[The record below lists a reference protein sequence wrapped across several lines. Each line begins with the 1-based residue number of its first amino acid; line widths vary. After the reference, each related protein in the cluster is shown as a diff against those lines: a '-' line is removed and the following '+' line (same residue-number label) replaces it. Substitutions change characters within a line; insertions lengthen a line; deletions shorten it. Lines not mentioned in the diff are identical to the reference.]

1 MDGAHRHIPQP
12 PHTAGERYKGLRQR
26 IDPAQIPSPIDN
38 QARDEA
44 EWTATSPT
52 SSSTN
57 PPVINDPPPTSHPTP
72 TSKSFLTLP
81 GSGRP
86 PLATTLSAHPT
97 SPACLD
103 QGNAA
108 PRFVRVTTWN
118 FPNCARLAK
127 ECHIPL
133 AAQFQPFAEQP
144 LGEEPVPLV
153 PLGGVPLAQSTGAAS
168 AGAHGPSAQV
178 YDPST
183 GTYTTPF
190 SPSSPTFDAPSPTP
204 SGPPR
209 CARCRAYINPWCPWL
224 NAGQAWRCNLCKH
237 ETPTDPSYFCLL
249 DPNGIRLDQQQ
260 RPELCRG
267 AVDFEVG
274 REYWAKGAPKVV
286 DELWAVHEGEYAGL
300 DSARE
305 ESPTS
310 PPAHSRTPP
319 AHNRSGSIFSAALG
333 GSGSS
338 RHSRDGSL
346 FGGESKEHPGLPPIR
361 APRPL
366 TYVFALDVSREAVQS
381 GFLRASCEAL
391 RGVLFGDHTLDAS
404 DPTTD
409 SADPSS
415 STSSPNSGLP
425 TYTPASPLP
434 PVFPPNSRL
443 CLLTFDRAVHFYD
456 FRADPGT
463 GLPPSPPPTVVMADV
478 EDVFL
483 PFRDGLFVRVDEVR
497 SSLLTLL
504 STLPARFAHTTVG
517 ENAMGSA
524 VVAGLAGLAPTGG
537 HLVVF
542 QAGMPGVG
550 LAQLVNDRLTTE
562 PPGAL
567 SGTPNEQ
574 EAWAGEKEYTLH
586 RPAHAFWPRLAERC
600 VQCGVGVSLFLAPGR
615 AVGVG
620 SLATLPNL
628 TGGDTFFHPRFDYPL
643 DALYPSADA
652 RILASEVRRLVS
664 RKTVYDAVVRV
675 RCSEGLHATTHHGA
689 FSQTSP
695 TDLEFG
701 VMSADTAF
709 GAGIGFT
716 GGTLTPTTLDV
727 REFAH
732 IQCAVLYTTAEGSR
746 RVRVLNLAL
755 QTVELAANVF
765 HYADM
770 EAVLAHMARVAL
782 TKLPSEK
789 LSTIRDEITEQ
800 CALMHLGYRERCAQA
815 AGVGQLIIPETLKGL
830 LAHTL
835 GLLKTKPLKFRV
847 AVAADVR
854 VYAAHKL
861 LSSGVKEIVRRCYP
875 RVMAVHDLEEGA
887 CIVPDEHG
895 RITWPTLMRASHMFM
910 EAHGV
915 YLADNEELQILWVGA
930 SASPQLLLD
939 LFGVD
944 DIFAVDPRMPAL
956 PPLPTRLSRQVRAIL
971 AKRQAERGG
980 RVLKFAIAR
989 QNLDGAEVEFADM
1002 LVEDENNGSMAYLD
1016 YMTYIHRKITHILSD
1031 GAEPV
1036 GFRNSSVW

>member
-1 MDGAHRHIPQP
+1 MSAPRTHIPQP

-38 QARDEA
+38 QARDDA
-44 EWTATSPT
+44 EWTTLSPT
-52 SSSTN
+52 
-57 PPVINDPPPTSHPTP
+57 TP
-72 TSKSFLTLP
+72 ASKPFLTLP

-108 PRFVRVTTWN
+108 PRFVRLTTWN

-133 AAQFQPFAEQP
+133 AAQFQPFADQP
-144 LGEEPVPLV
+144 AGEEHVPLV
-153 PLGGVPLAQSTGAAS
+153 PFNSST
-168 AGAHGPSAQV
+168 
-178 YDPST
+178 
-183 GTYTTPF
+183 TT
-190 SPSSPTFDAPSPTP
+190 SP

-224 NAGQAWRCNLCKH
+224 NGGHAWRCNLCKH
-237 ETPTDPSYFCLL
+237 ETPTPPDYFCLL
-249 DPNGIRLDQQQ
+249 DPNGMRLDQQQ
-260 RPELCRG
+260 RLELCRG

-300 DSARE
+300 EGGRE
-305 ESPTS
+305 DT
-310 PPAHSRTPP
+310 PASPP

-346 FGGESKEHPGLPPIR
+346 FGTPSSSTEHPSLPPFR
-361 APRPL
+361 APQPL
-366 TYVFALDVSREAVQS
+366 SYVFALDVSREAVQS

-404 DPTTD
+404 ETSTD
-409 SADPSS
+409 STEP
-415 STSSPNSGLP
+415 P
-425 TYTPASPLP
+425 TYTPAPSLPPVFPPGLP

-463 GLPPSPPPTVVMADV
+463 GPPPTLLMADV

-497 SSLLTLL
+497 NSLRTLL
-504 STLPARFAHTTVG
+504 STLPARFEGTTIG

-542 QAGMPGVG
+542 QAGLPGVG
-550 LAQLVNDRLTTE
+550 M
-562 PPGAL
+562 GAL

-586 RPAHAFWPRLAERC
+586 RPAHALWPRLAERC
-600 VQCGVGVSLFLAPGR
+600 VQCGVGVSLFLAPSR
-615 AVGVG
+615 PVGVG

-628 TGGDTFFHPRFDYPL
+628 TGGDMFFHPRFDYPL

-652 RILASEVRRLVS
+652 RILASEDARILASEVRRLIS

-716 GGTLTPTTLDV
+716 GGTLSPTTLDV

-770 EAVLAHMARVAL
+770 EAVLAHLARAAL

-861 LSSGVKEIVRRCYP
+861 LAGGVKEIVRRCYP
-875 RVMAVHDLEEGA
+875 RVMALHDLEEGA
-887 CIVPDEHG
+887 CLVPDEHG

-944 DIFAVDPRMPAL
+944 DIFAVEPRMPAL
-956 PPLPTRLSRQVRAIL
+956 PPLPTLLSRQVRAIL

>member
-1 MDGAHRHIPQP
+1 MSAPRTHIPQP

-38 QARDEA
+38 QARDDA
-44 EWTATSPT
+44 EWTTLSPT
-52 SSSTN
+52 
-57 PPVINDPPPTSHPTP
+57 TP
-72 TSKSFLTLP
+72 TSKPFLTLP

-86 PLATTLSAHPT
+86 PLATTLSAHPQ

-108 PRFVRVTTWN
+108 PRFVRLTTWN
-118 FPNCARLAK
+118 LPNCARLAK

-133 AAQFQPFAEQP
+133 SAQFQPFAEQP
-144 LGEEPVPLV
+144 AGEEPVPLV
-153 PLGGVPLAQSTGAAS
+153 PFN
-168 AGAHGPSAQV
+168 
-178 YDPST
+178 PST
-183 GTYTTPF
+183 T
-190 SPSSPTFDAPSPTP
+190 PTP

-224 NAGQAWRCNLCKH
+224 NAGHAWRCNLCKH
-237 ETPTDPSYFCLL
+237 ETPTPPDYFCLL
-249 DPNGIRLDQQQ
+249 DPNGMRLDQQQ

-286 DELWAVHEGEYAGL
+286 DELWAVHEG
-300 DSARE
+300 D
-305 ESPTS
+305 
-310 PPAHSRTPP
+310 
-319 AHNRSGSIFSAALG
+319 
-333 GSGSS
+333 
-338 RHSRDGSL
+338 
-346 FGGESKEHPGLPPIR
+346 LPPIR
-361 APRPL
+361 APQPL

-404 DPTTD
+404 ETSTD
-409 SADPSS
+409 S
-415 STSSPNSGLP
+415 T
-425 TYTPASPLP
+425 
-434 PVFPPNSRL
+434 VFPPNSRL

-463 GLPPSPPPTVVMADV
+463 GLPPSPPPTLLMADV

-497 SSLLTLL
+497 DSLRTLL

-542 QAGMPGVG
+542 QAGLPGVG
-550 LAQLVNDRLTTE
+550 M
-562 PPGAL
+562 GAL

-586 RPAHAFWPRLAERC
+586 RPAHALWPRLAERC

-615 AVGVG
+615 PVGVG

-628 TGGDTFFHPRFDYPL
+628 TGGDMFFHPRFDYPL

-746 RVRVLNLAL
+746 RVRVCNLAL

-770 EAVLAHMARVAL
+770 EAVLAHMARAAL

-861 LSSGVKEIVRRCYP
+861 LASGVKEIVRRCYP

-887 CIVPDEHG
+887 CLVPDEHG

-956 PPLPTRLSRQVRAIL
+956 PPLPTLLSRQVRAIL

-1016 YMTYIHRKITHILSD
+1016 WRSKYNELK
-1031 GAEPV
+1031 
-1036 GFRNSSVW
+1036 

>member
-1 MDGAHRHIPQP
+1 MSAPRTHIPQP

-38 QARDEA
+38 QARDAA
-44 EWTATSPT
+44 ERT
-52 SSSTN
+52 
-57 PPVINDPPPTSHPTP
+57 TP
-72 TSKSFLTLP
+72 FLTLP

-86 PLATTLSAHPT
+86 PLATTAD
-97 SPACLD
+97 AVCID

-108 PRFVRVTTWN
+108 PRFVRPTTWSL
-118 FPNCARLAK
+118 PNCARLAR

-133 AAQFQPFAEQP
+133 AAHFQPFAEQP
-144 LGEEPVPLV
+144 AGEEPVPLV
-153 PLGGVPLAQSTGAAS
+153 
-168 AGAHGPSAQV
+168 
-178 YDPST
+178 
-183 GTYTTPF
+183 
-190 SPSSPTFDAPSPTP
+190 APAPDS

-209 CARCRAYINPWCPWL
+209 CARCRAYVNPWCPWL
-224 NAGQAWRCNLCKH
+224 DGGNAWRCNLCKH
-237 ETPTDPSYFCLL
+237 HTPTDPAYFCLL
-249 DPNGIRLDQQQ
+249 DPNGMRLDHQQ

-274 REYWAKGAPKVV
+274 REYWAKGAPR
-286 DELWAVHEGEYAGL
+286 L
-300 DSARE
+300 
-305 ESPTS
+305 
-310 PPAHSRTPP
+310 
-319 AHNRSGSIFSAALG
+319 
-333 GSGSS
+333 
-338 RHSRDGSL
+338 
-346 FGGESKEHPGLPPIR
+346 SKEHPGLPPVR
-361 APRPL
+361 EPQPL

-391 RGVLFGDHTLDAS
+391 RGVLFGA
-404 DPTTD
+404 
-409 SADPSS
+409 
-415 STSSPNSGLP
+415 TSS
-425 TYTPASPLP
+425 ALP
-434 PVFPPNSRL
+434 PAFPPNSRL

-456 FRADPGT
+456 LRPDPLT
-463 GLPPSPPPTVVMADV
+463 GLPPSPPPTVIMADV

-483 PFRDGLFVRVDEVR
+483 PFREGLFVRPDECR
-497 SSLLTLL
+497 DTLLTLL
-504 STLPARFAHTTVG
+504 TTLPDRFEGTTTG

-542 QAGMPGVG
+542 QAGLPGVG
-550 LAQLVNDRLTTE
+550 M
-562 PPGAL
+562 GAL

-574 EAWAGEKEYTLH
+574 EAWANEKEYTLH
-586 RPAHAFWPRLAERC
+586 RPSSPFWPRLAERC

-615 AVGVG
+615 PVGVA
-620 SLATLPNL
+620 SVATLPNL
-628 TGGDTFFHPRFDYPL
+628 TGGDIFFHPRFEYAV
-643 DALYPSADA
+643 DAP
-652 RILASEVRRLVS
+652 ILSSEVRRLVG

-675 RCSEGLHATTHHGA
+675 RCSEGLHITAHQGA
-689 FSQTSP
+689 FTQTSP

-709 GAGIGFT
+709 GATIGFT
-716 GGTLTPTTLDV
+716 GGPLAPTVLDV

-755 QTVELAANVF
+755 QAVELAANVF

-770 EAVLAHMARVAL
+770 EAVLAHVARGAM
-782 TKLPSEK
+782 TKLPSEP
-789 LSTIRDEITEQ
+789 LSAIRDEITEQ

-835 GLLKTKPLKFRV
+835 GLLKTKPLKSRV

-861 LSSGVKEIVRRCYP
+861 LAGGVKEIVRRCYP

-887 CIVPDEHG
+887 CLAKEGEIV
-895 RITWPTLMRASHMFM
+895 WPTLMRASHMFM

-944 DIFAVDPRMPAL
+944 DIFAVDPRMVRPTLPAL
-956 PPLPTRLSRQVRAIL
+956 PTLLSRQVHAIIARRAH
-971 AKRQAERGG
+971 ERGG
-980 RVLKFAIAR
+980 RTLKFAIAR

-1016 YMTYIHRKITHILSD
+1016 CECFFPCFSLLLFWW
-1031 GAEPV
+1031 E
-1036 GFRNSSVW
+1036 